1 MLTFWSIGGKI
12 MIIVAFVCFLA
23 LVVAWFMAANIE
35 GTPGKA
41 IESAPLLVETKTSI
55 ELA

>member
-1 MLTFWSIGGKI
+1 
-12 MIIVAFVCFLA
+12 MILVAFACFLVL
-23 LVVAWFMAANIE
+23 LVSWFMAANIE

-41 IESAPLLVETKTSI
+41 IEPAPLLVETKTSI